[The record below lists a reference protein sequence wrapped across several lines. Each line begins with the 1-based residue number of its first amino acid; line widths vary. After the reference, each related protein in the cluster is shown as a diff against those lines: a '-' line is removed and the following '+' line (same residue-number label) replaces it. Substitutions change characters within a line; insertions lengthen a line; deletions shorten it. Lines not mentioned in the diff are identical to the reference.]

1 MTQKAKNNKSAKK
14 PIELF
19 LTKSQKDKNG
29 NIYTLSHKFWTNQD
43 SDMLSISNW
52 PSEPEFCERLIY
64 IWQKNGQK
72 GS

>member
-29 NIYTLSHKFWTNQD
+29 NIYTLSHKF
-43 SDMLSISNW
+43 
-52 PSEPEFCERLIY
+52 
-64 IWQKNGQK
+64 
-72 GS
+72 